1 MTRLRA
7 VPRRLDPWAALLLGV
22 LVTLGVIILLATP
35 GPWHRVVPAVATHPP
50 LAPPPPPTDIAVFVN
65 GPRREGCAGVVWL
78 HIDYT
83 QARFTAVV
91 VSPSLSCLLPGAGLQ
106 PLSEIVDQAGPKIGE
121 QALARRLGVKL
132 GAWITIDP
140 LAVRAALPGFFTAAT
155 KLLHPRPVPL
165 VGVWSLRQPP
175 DKALQRQVRY
185 LRLILRDGSADE
197 LNLVGFVNYII
208 GSTDVNTSL
217 TLQAVSAIGAA
228 LNLSDAG
235 DLVTSSLP
243 VTVEHRGRYQR
254 WLPVPDALLALRQS
268 FAFDA
273 ASPVY
278 PATVIARP
286 AGRTVTVLTSPLGR
300 WTARYRTA
308 FQAELRRYGVRGV
321 RVELRACVR
330 PAAASRA
337 LETGRARPPLGVVI
351 AVGRS
356 AAGTPSAT
364 RTGAVLTAAL
374 AGVSAAALPAVVSE
388 VPAAPAAVNSA
399 IAART
404 SAAGLPLS
412 PVAAALAVLAPAA
425 SPAPG
430 GPAAPT
436 PAAASPT
443 PGATGGT
450 PSSGTG
456 STAST
461 GAASPTPGGTTI
473 SAPAAT
479 GSPAPAATGS
489 PASVQAES
497 LTDAVVAAWARLDA
511 ATFVRAVQP
520 AFFAPRLAAT
530 KLGVTYYERTLTR
543 VGVVDGD
550 AAARARL
557 IAELDVIGYRAL
569 RAPNGSLAAGSRPL
583 VYYRAHDRRLA
594 LAVAGDLGLRASQLV
609 KTTGGA
615 EGLTVVMPH

>member
-1 MTRLRA
+1 MTPVRA
-7 VPRRLDPWAALLLGV
+7 VPRRLDPWAVSLLGV

-50 LAPPPPPTDIAVFVN
+50 LAPPPPPRDIAVFVN
-65 GPRREGCAGVVWL
+65 GPRPEGCAGVVWL

-91 VSPSLSCLLPGAGLQ
+91 VTPSLTCLLPGAGLQ
-106 PLSEIVDQAGPKIGE
+106 PLDEIVDQAGPKVGA
-121 QALARRLGVKL
+121 QALGARLGVKL
-132 GAWITIDP
+132 GAWVTIDP

-155 KLLHPRPVPL
+155 KLVHPRPVPL

-185 LRLILRDGSADE
+185 LRLILKDGSAGE

-208 GSTDVNTSL
+208 GSTDVSTSL
-217 TLQAVSAIGAA
+217 SLQAVSAIGGA
-228 LNLSDAG
+228 LNLTEAG
-235 DLVTSSLP
+235 DLVTTSLP
-243 VTVEHRGRYQR
+243 VTLERRGRYQR

-268 FAFDA
+268 LAFDA

-278 PATVIARP
+278 SAPVAVRP
-286 AGRTVTVLTSPLGR
+286 AGRTVAVLTSPLGR

-308 FQAELRRYGVRGV
+308 FQAELRHYGVRGV
-321 RVELRACVR
+321 RVELRACAG
-330 PAAASRA
+330 PAGVSRA
-337 LETGRARPPLGVVI
+337 LAPGRARPPLGVVI

-356 AAGTPSAT
+356 AAGAVSAT
-364 RTGAVLTAAL
+364 RTATVLSAAL
-374 AGVSAAALPAVVSE
+374 AGVRDAALPAIVSE
-388 VPAAPAAVNSA
+388 APAAPAAVNDT

-404 SAAGLPLS
+404 TAAGLPLA
-412 PVAAALAVLAPAA
+412 PVAAALVAPAVI
-425 SPAPG
+425 G
-430 GPAAPT
+430 
-436 PAAASPT
+436 SPT
-443 PGATGGT
+443 PGTAALPT
-450 PSSGTG
+450 PSGTALPTPSGTG
-456 STAST
+456 AAAST
-461 GAASPTPGGTTI
+461 GAESPTPSG
-473 SAPAAT
+473 AT
-479 GSPAPAATGS
+479 GSTSTGPGSPTPSGAGS
-489 PASVQAES
+489 PASAPGES
-497 LTDAVVAAWARLDA
+497 LTNGLVSAWARLDA

-530 KLGVTYYERTLTR
+530 KLGVTFYERTLTR

-557 IAELDVIGYRAL
+557 IAALDVFGYQAL
-569 RAPNGSLAAGSRPL
+569 SAPKGSLAAGALPL

-609 KTTGGA
+609 KTVGGA
-615 EGLTVVMPH
+615 EGLTVVASSDWTASQ